1 MKQIRIFCLLVTSV
15 FVGGSGVAFGHD
27 AACGTLGDEDLIL
40 TLPCVVS
47 GDKAYSATLLPIK
60 RPDGNV
66 GKWTLQAGSVKSA
79 SFNPGNNNCANF
91 NAGVDLAVRCV
102 LHDGALW
109 SAEFGANY
117 PVFDLR
123 SYEPYTTNELF
134 GDSLGTYKIGDTGP
148 GGGFVYQVDETGLA
162 GKEVVFLNYNK
173 WCDVVSDIKT
183 SMLPKTGFANT
194 NAITKGCPSDTTAAS
209 IAKNYPWKKGQIDG
223 YLPSIDE
230 LVFIAGLPELAEK
243 LPSEGFFW
251 SSSQSSTTNAWYWEV
266 GNSAM
271 QQANKS
277 ATNIKST
284 AVRAFNT
291 TIKTYKIGDPGPG
304 GGIVFYLDC
313 TDTPCQHGL
322 EAALADAGT
331 AEWGCDERP
340 VGGTKTGIGTG
351 QSNTDIINAKCGDSI
366 PYNSAYL
373 AANFKWPNGQTGGFL
388 PSKDELNE
396 LYKHKDVVGGFDG
409 CFCWS
414 SSEYSSIE
422 AWYQYIGSGGQ
433 EYGGKGNAYDVRA
446 VRAF

>member
-15 FVGGSGVAFGHD
+15 FVGGSGVAFGLD

-134 GDSLGTYKIGDTGP
+134 GDSQVTYKIGDTGP
-148 GGGFVYQVDETGLA
+148 YGG
-162 GKEVVFLNYNK
+162 K
-173 WCDVVSDIKT
+173 
-183 SMLPKTGFANT
+183 
-194 NAITKGCPSDTTAAS
+194 
-209 IAKNYPWKKGQIDG
+209 
-223 YLPSIDE
+223 
-230 LVFIAGLPELAEK
+230 
-243 LPSEGFFW
+243 
-251 SSSQSSTTNAWYWEV
+251 
-266 GNSAM
+266 
-271 QQANKS
+271 
-277 ATNIKST
+277 
-284 AVRAFNT
+284 
-291 TIKTYKIGDPGPG
+291 
-304 GGIVFYLDC
+304 VFYISPDGSS
-313 TDTPCQHGL
+313 GL
-322 EAALADAGT
+322 EAALADAGDVR
-331 AEWGCDERP
+331 WGNYAW
-340 VGGTKTGIGTG
+340 TTGATGIAIGTG
-351 QSNTDIINAKCGDSI
+351 QSNTDAIIALPIAYSAAK
-366 PYNSAYL
+366 L
-373 AANFKWPNGQTGGFL
+373 ARDYIWPNGQKGGYL

-396 LYKHKDVVGGFDG
+396 LYKHKHVVGGFANDYY
-409 CFCWS
+409 WS
-414 SSEYSSIE
+414 SSEFYSYD
-422 AWYQYIGSGGQ
+422 AWFQYFANGNQ
-433 EYGGKGNAYDVRA
+433 YGTSKYDPYLVRA